1 MIPENVMN
9 QPSWYE
15 SSARARIEGLLDAGS
30 FKEILGPQDQVM
42 SPHLA
47 LFDLPPAF
55 DDGMIIGRGLID
67 GRPVAIAAQE
77 GQFMGGTFAEVS
89 GAKLVGLLRAVARNA
104 GTPQE
109 VSTVFL
115 LLDTGGVRLQEA
127 NAGEMAV
134 SETIHAILDVRH
146 AGVPVVALIGGRAG
160 AFGGGGLVT
169 ACCSHIIISEQGR
182 ISVSGPE
189 VIETNKGVEEFD
201 SRDRAL
207 VWRVTGGRSRVLLGG
222 ADSYVKGDI
231 GSFRKAAAQVLN
243 NNAPPL
249 SLETLEREQGRLEH
263 RLKAY
268 GNCHDTPEI
277 WVIAGLSTPAGIAD
291 LTEDDFIDLLVKEG
305 VRHDAR

>member
-9 QPSWYE
+9 EPSWYE
-15 SSARARIEGLLDAGS
+15 SSARARISGLLDADS
-30 FKEILGPQDQVM
+30 FSEILGPVDRVM

-55 DDGMIIGRGLID
+55 DDGMIIGRGSID
-67 GRPVAIAAQE
+67 GRSVAVAAQE

-89 GAKLVGLLRAVARNA
+89 GAKLVGLLRAVARSA
-104 GTPQE
+104 GTPQA

-134 SETIHAILDVRH
+134 SETIRAILDVRK

-222 ADSYVKGDI
+222 ADAYVKGDI
-231 GSFRKAAAQVLN
+231 ASFRKSAAQVSN
-243 NNAPPL
+243 SVPSF
-249 SLETLEREQGRLEH
+249 SLQTLEQEQERLEQ
-263 RLKAY
+263 RLQAY
-268 GNCHDTPEI
+268 GACRDTPEI
-277 WVIAGLSTPAGIAD
+277 WTIAGLPIPDGIAD
-291 LTEDDFIDLLVKEG
+291 LTEDEFIRLLAKEG
-305 VRHDAR
+305 IRHDAR

>member
-1 MIPENVMN
+1 MSE
-9 QPSWYE
+9 PSWYE
-15 SSARARIEGLLDAGS
+15 SSARARIEGLLDSGS
-30 FKEILGPQDQVM
+30 FEEILPPQSRVM

-55 DDGMIIGRGLID
+55 DDGMIVGRGQID
-67 GRPVAIAAQE
+67 GCPVAVAAQE

-89 GAKLVGLLRAVARNA
+89 GAKLVGLLRGVAHSA
-104 GTPQE
+104 GTRQG
-109 VSTVFL
+109 VGAVLL

-134 SETIHAILDVRH
+134 SETIRAIIDVRR
-146 AGVPVVALIGGRAG
+146 AGVPVIALIGGRAG

-169 ACCSHIIISEQGR
+169 ACCSHVVISEQGR

-222 ADSYVKGDI
+222 ADSYVKGDV
-231 GSFRKAAAQVLN
+231 GSFRKAAAQARN
-243 NNAPPL
+243 STPSF
-249 SLETLEREQGRLEH
+249 SLETLEREQERLTE
-263 RLKAY
+263 RLKLY
-268 GNCHDTPEI
+268 GSCHDTPEI
-277 WVIAGLSTPAGIAD
+277 WRIAGLPEPEGIAD
-291 LTEDDFIDLLVKEG
+291 MTEDDFMSLLAKEG
-305 VRHDAR
+305 LHHDAR

>member
-1 MIPENVMN
+1 MIPENIMN
-9 QPSWYE
+9 EPSWYE
-15 SSARARIEGLLDAGS
+15 SSARARINGLLDAGS
-30 FKEILGPQDQVM
+30 FSEILGPQDKIM

-67 GRPVAIAAQE
+67 GRPVAVAAQE

-89 GAKLVGLLRAVARNA
+89 GAKLVGLLRSVASAA
-104 GTPQE
+104 GTSQA
-109 VSTVFL
+109 VSTVVL

-134 SETIHAILDVRH
+134 SETIRAVLDVRR

-169 ACCSHIIISEQGR
+169 ACCSHIVISEQGR

-201 SRDRAL
+201 SHDRAL
-207 VWRVTGGRSRVLLGG
+207 VWRITGGRSRVLLGG

-231 GSFRKAAAQVLN
+231 SSFRQTAAQARN
-243 NNAPPL
+243 SAPSL
-249 SLETLEREQGRLEH
+249 SLETLEREQERLEQ
-263 RLKAY
+263 RLSSY
-268 GNCHDTPEI
+268 GDCRDTPEI
-277 WVIAGLSTPAGIAD
+277 WTLAGLPTPDKIAD
-291 LTEDDFIDLLVKEG
+291 LTEDEFISLLAKG
-305 VRHDAR
+305 GRRHDAR

>member
-9 QPSWYE
+9 EPSWYE
-15 SSARARIEGLLDAGS
+15 LSARARINGLLDAGS
-30 FKEILGPQDQVM
+30 FNEILGPQDRVM

-47 LFDLPPAF
+47 FFDLPPAF
-55 DDGMIIGRGLID
+55 DDGIIIGRGMID
-67 GRPVAIAAQE
+67 GRPVAVAAQE

-89 GAKLVGLLRAVARNA
+89 GAKLVGLLRAVAKSA
-104 GTPQE
+104 GTPQA
-109 VSTVFL
+109 VNSVFL

-134 SETIHAILDVRH
+134 SETIRAILDVRH
-146 AGVPVVALIGGRAG
+146 KGVPVIALIGGRAG

-169 ACCSHIIISEQGR
+169 ACCSHIVISEQGR

-201 SRDRAL
+201 SKDRAL

-231 GSFRKAAAQVLN
+231 TSFRKAAAHARNSV
-243 NNAPPL
+243 PTL
-249 SLETLEREQGRLEH
+249 SLDTLEHEQERLEQ
-263 RLKAY
+263 RLSAF
-268 GNCHDTPEI
+268 GDCRDTPEI
-277 WVIAGLSTPAGIAD
+277 WTRIGLPNPAGIAD
-291 LTEDDFIDLLVKEG
+291 LTEDEFIHLLAKEG

>member
-146 AGVPVVALIGGRAG
+146 AGVTVDCVSPIRSAANVKLFCSATARKLSSRLVSIMISLLQYPLTNLSIIYYSTKCFCKRSVCAAG
-160 AFGGGGLVT
+160 CNV
-169 ACCSHIIISEQGR
+169 EQGR
-182 ISVSGPE
+182 M
-189 VIETNKGVEEFD
+189 ND
-201 SRDRAL
+201 
-207 VWRVTGGRSRVLLGG
+207 
-222 ADSYVKGDI
+222 
-231 GSFRKAAAQVLN
+231 
-243 NNAPPL
+243 
-249 SLETLEREQGRLEH
+249 
-263 RLKAY
+263 
-268 GNCHDTPEI
+268 
-277 WVIAGLSTPAGIAD
+277 GLDKTKS
-291 LTEDDFIDLLVKEG
+291 
-305 VRHDAR
+305 